1 MRDASQSSSILTGTK
16 SSKRQR
22 IAIYSSICLVRRSSP
37 PQRQQICSKK
47 IKARFA
53 SKSSC
58 KKYVKNNFKKMQNLM
73 NSTQMVSSEH
83 KSMTNHFFRTISQTE
98 TKMTV
103 KETKIKASSIKT
115 TWRQTKMT
123 ERKPK
128 FSLHPTTPTSQWKRL
143 KSRQARDQKT
153 TGNLSSAR
161 RRSTQNTTNV

>member
-1 MRDASQSSSILTGTK
+1 MLPEHKIAIKATIVTLDAPHSKYQQTQSRTGGMRDASQSSSILTGTK

-37 PQRQQICSKK
+37 PQRQQICFRK

-73 NSTQMVSSEH
+73 NSTYMVSSEH

-103 KETKIKASSIKT
+103 KETKIKANSIKM
-115 TWRQTKMT
+115 TWR
-123 ERKPK
+123 
-128 FSLHPTTPTSQWKRL
+128 
-143 KSRQARDQKT
+143 
-153 TGNLSSAR
+153 
-161 RRSTQNTTNV
+161 